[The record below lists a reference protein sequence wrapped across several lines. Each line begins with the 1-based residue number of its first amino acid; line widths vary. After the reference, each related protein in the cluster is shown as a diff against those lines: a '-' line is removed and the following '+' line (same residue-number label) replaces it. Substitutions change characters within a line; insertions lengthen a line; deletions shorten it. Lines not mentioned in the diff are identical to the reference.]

1 MTVGLV
7 IVSHSARLAAGVA
20 ELAGQMS
27 QGKTPI
33 AAAGGAVDDVLGTS
47 VDKILA
53 AIQSVDNPDG
63 VLVLLDLGSALL
75 STEMALEMLS
85 DDQRK
90 RIRLSYAPL
99 VEGALSAA
107 LEASLGHPLAQ
118 VQQAAEKTAQ
128 VEQLHLL
135 KPLTQEEQPP
145 QEHQDS
151 AGTLSPEEIAP
162 LEAQVRLTNPAG
174 LHFRPAGLFVQT
186 AARFQAHIHVFGH
199 GRESEAT
206 SFSSLLSLGLRQG
219 DTVTLRASGVD
230 AQAALDALSELVHAN
245 FYETESEVK
254 TTAPAAPI
262 ETPVSEHIRKSPGE
276 PWRGIPTSAGLAV
289 GPALLYTSRAG
300 TLDAVQQHPISS
312 DQVDS
317 ERKRLREALHS
328 AAQELHSL
336 AISLQSS
343 VGQADAAIFD
353 AQALMLDDP
362 ALRDDTLHLIEA
374 EQIDA
379 AGALA
384 KTGERFAATLE
395 TLEDPLIAARA
406 VDVRDAISRVL
417 ERLGISGQAVP
428 KQVLSDLRQPVVL
441 IAEDLTPSDT
451 AQLRPEFVLGICTV
465 QGGPT
470 THAAIIARALEIPAI
485 AGIDPQLL
493 DRLHDGQ
500 QIAID
505 GTQGLL
511 YLHLDARQQQ
521 ELSEAM
527 RRQQLARDLR
537 RTREDAQWRSQA
549 GSTAD
554 GTRVQVFANVGDQE
568 GARAAAESG
577 AEGIGL
583 LRTEF
588 LFGGRPVFPDEQ
600 EQFES
605 YVALFRAFADHAL
618 LGKTI
623 VARTLDAG
631 ADKPFP
637 ALEPLIGSLQEAN
650 PALGLRG
657 ARIHLVHEEL
667 LRQQLRALLRA
678 GAEAGIQL
686 YIMFPMIATLEEVRR
701 LRAVYAAVQHELS
714 SEGIALSPGTQ
725 VGIMIETPAAALMA
739 DVLAREVDFFS
750 IGANDLFQ
758 YTMAADRTNSRVTAM
773 FGELEPAVWRL
784 IECVVRAGTE
794 HGKLVAVCGELAAD
808 ARIGPLLA
816 GLGVQELSMSPPA
829 IVKVKAALHKHA
841 MDYWQRL
848 ARELLKAET
857 AAEVQSVLQSIE

>member
-1 MTVGLV
+1 MAGRDETILQMIHSGDEVGLD
-7 IVSHSARLAAGVA
+7 A
-20 ELAGQMS
+20 
-27 QGKTPI
+27 
-33 AAAGGAVDDVLGTS
+33 
-47 VDKILA
+47 
-53 AIQSVDNPDG
+53 DN
-63 VLVLLDLGSALL
+63 
-75 STEMALEMLS
+75 
-85 DDQRK
+85 
-90 RIRLSYAPL
+90 
-99 VEGALSAA
+99 
-107 LEASLGHPLAQ
+107 
-118 VQQAAEKTAQ
+118 
-128 VEQLHLL
+128 
-135 KPLTQEEQPP
+135 
-145 QEHQDS
+145 
-151 AGTLSPEEIAP
+151 
-162 LEAQVRLTNPAG
+162 
-174 LHFRPAGLFVQT
+174 
-186 AARFQAHIHVFGH
+186 
-199 GRESEAT
+199 
-206 SFSSLLSLGLRQG
+206 
-219 DTVTLRASGVD
+219 
-230 AQAALDALSELVHAN
+230 
-245 FYETESEVK
+245 
-254 TTAPAAPI
+254 
-262 ETPVSEHIRKSPGE
+262 
-276 PWRGIPTSAGLAV
+276 
-289 GPALLYTSRAG
+289 
-300 TLDAVQQHPISS
+300 
-312 DQVDS
+312 
-317 ERKRLREALHS
+317 
-328 AAQELHSL
+328 
-336 AISLQSS
+336 
-343 VGQADAAIFD
+343 
-353 AQALMLDDP
+353 
-362 ALRDDTLHLIEA
+362 
-374 EQIDA
+374 
-379 AGALA
+379 
-384 KTGERFAATLE
+384 
-395 TLEDPLIAARA
+395 
-406 VDVRDAISRVL
+406 
-417 ERLGISGQAVP
+417 
-428 KQVLSDLRQPVVL
+428 
-441 IAEDLTPSDT
+441 
-451 AQLRPEFVLGICTV
+451 
-465 QGGPT
+465 
-470 THAAIIARALEIPAI
+470 
-485 AGIDPQLL
+485 
-493 DRLHDGQ
+493 
-500 QIAID
+500 
-505 GTQGLL
+505 GLL
-511 YLHLDARQQQ
+511 YQHPAPGVRADLMKRVVERQQQ
-521 ELSEAM
+521 
-527 RRQQLARDLR
+527 RARDLR

-605 YVALFRAFADHAL
+605 YGALFRAFADHAL

-678 GAEAGIQL
+678 GAEASIQL

-784 IECVVRAGTE
+784 IECVVRAGAE

-857 AAEVQSVLQSIE
+857 AADVQGVLHSIE